1 MSAAKAQLMLRGDA
15 SKVAKLDPTQPFTVG
30 KASSNQLSLASA
42 AGVSEHHAVVRYS
55 PNQGWL
61 VCDWQSSDG
70 TFLEG
75 QRIRRCRPL
84 SDRDEIQLG
93 QTGPVL
99 VFLLQSPPPRPSS
112 APPTAAA
119 QRPPAAPAKSQNP
132 TTIDFQGQKIPI
144 GQVRSATVRSQTR
157 YPHLFSWW
165 LLFCLGGLLLLP
177 LPLIFWPLEIGA
189 LVGAIVLSSRKDH
202 VLQLE
207 LSDGQALRHGFS
219 NRMTALAHRNGIR
232 QLLGQ
237 PNPASTR

>member
-15 SKVAKLDPTQPFTVG
+15 SKVAKLDPTQPFTIG

-112 APPTAAA
+112 APPTPAA
-119 QRPPAAPAKSQNP
+119 QRPPAGAAASASPPRINVVLPFVNNQFQKLKPLVNP
-132 TTIDFQGQKIPI
+132 
-144 GQVRSATVRSQTR
+144 
-157 YPHLFSWW
+157 
-165 LLFCLGGLLLLP
+165 
-177 LPLIFWPLEIGA
+177 
-189 LVGAIVLSSRKDH
+189 
-202 VLQLE
+202 
-207 LSDGQALRHGFS
+207 
-219 NRMTALAHRNGIR
+219 
-232 QLLGQ
+232 
-237 PNPASTR
+237 